1 MRPPH
6 GASPPATRQCAG
18 VCAVTAPPV
27 HCSTS
32 TASGDRKHKTLDE
45 TTASTQHRR
54 RVTRAAQPMSDNG
67 LRLERTYGTRRAA
80 RRRTPCSFS
89 SCTTTHQ
96 PAPGGGS
103 GGGAAHLAAPA
114 SSRAA
119 PAVTIASRDCRP
131 PHDEAPP
138 PCVCGQ
144 HQCCAY
150 HTHICLNLVA
160 VSALPVL
167 HAVRR
172 GSTRREAA
180 CSNRPP
186 VKAPSAGHLHTL
198 CTAIRRAVVD
208 TRSQHPPCT
217 SPEALCPSAPRID
230 PLEAGKMDAVLAAV
244 QQAKSPKERLDAA
257 EAWRVRAALATVCA
271 ASGAHALCFHAE
283 RFLARST
290 PAPTGGFPRRRA
302 ECPPGCCGVRRGGG
316 AAARR
321 QRKGG
326 WQPRWPSRSAQLVAL
341 PGVCPPAT
349 RPGLTGCV
357 CAGGGRGGGCPARA
371 RGCRPGGP
379 GKTSRSF
386 AHAAA
391 APGGDAGRRPGDC
404 A

>member
-119 PAVTIASRDCRP
+119 PAVTTASRDCRP

-150 HTHICLNLVA
+150 HTHICFNPVA
-160 VSALPVL
+160 VSGLQP
-167 HAVRR
+167 
-172 GSTRREAA
+172 RRE
-180 CSNRPP
+180 
-186 VKAPSAGHLHTL
+186 
-198 CTAIRRAVVD
+198 RAVPNCQAKFESTGHKGTLRGALAHPVHRD
-208 TRSQHPPCT
+208 TPRRCRHT
-217 SPEALCPSAPRID
+217 ESAPTLHQPR
-230 PLEAGKMDAVLAAV
+230 GAV
-244 QQAKSPKERLDAA
+244 P
-257 EAWRVRAALATVCA
+257 VRAE
-271 ASGAHALCFHAE
+271 H
-283 RFLARST
+283 R
-290 PAPTGGFPRRRA
+290 PA
-302 ECPPGCCGVRRGGG
+302 
-316 AAARR
+316 
-321 QRKGG
+321 
-326 WQPRWPSRSAQLVAL
+326 
-341 PGVCPPAT
+341 
-349 RPGLTGCV
+349 
-357 CAGGGRGGGCPARA
+357 
-371 RGCRPGGP
+371 
-379 GKTSRSF
+379 
-386 AHAAA
+386 
-391 APGGDAGRRPGDC
+391 
-404 A
+404 